1 MIFSLKIEKYNTTNF
16 YALSSQVNFLHTQR
30 VRIRSCSG
38 SYFPAFGLN
47 SVFSP
52 NAEEYGSEKL
62 RIRTFFTQCKLIHF
76 GPIFPFISM
85 LSIFFSISYRILESI
100 EINKNIRTKQVNT
113 PTMTAFDYYPTILKR
128 I

>member
-16 YALSSQVNFLHTQR
+16 YALSSQVNLLHTQR

-38 SYFPAFGLN
+38 TPYL

-100 EINKNIRTKQVNT
+100 EINKNIRTK
-113 PTMTAFDYYPTILKR
+113 
-128 I
+128 